1 MKTWIT
7 MTLSGFLALL
17 LSFGMAN
24 ALEEQVKEICQPDIA
39 AYCMEVQDDDDALQQ
54 CLEEN
59 EDVVSAQCR
68 EALEEST
75 ES

>member
-1 MKTWIT
+1 MKNWIAT
-7 MTLSGFLALL
+7 TLSAFLALL
-17 LSFGMAN
+17 LSVGMAS
-24 ALEEQVKEICQPDIA
+24 ALEEEVKEICQPDIA
-39 AYCMEVQDDDDALQQ
+39 AYCMKVQDDDEALQQ

-59 EDVVSAQCR
+59 QDVVSAQCR

>member
-1 MKTWIT
+1 MKTWIHSIIFGFAALE
-7 MTLSGFLALL
+7 LSVGV
-17 LSFGMAN
+17 AN
-24 ALEEQVKEICQPDIA
+24 ALEDEVKEICQPDIA

-59 EDVVSAQCR
+59 QDVVSAQCR
-68 EALEEST
+68 EALQEST

>member
-1 MKTWIT
+1 MKTWIH
-7 MTLSGFLALL
+7 SIIFGFAALAL
-17 LSFGMAN
+17 SVGVAN
-24 ALEEQVKEICQPDIA
+24 ALEDEVKEICQPDIA

-59 EDVVSAQCR
+59 QDVVSAQCR
-68 EALEEST
+68 EALQEST